1 MNETDEVTSLT
12 SLMAA
17 AQCGH
22 VEIAAKLITAGS
34 NVNAVR
40 KVRSTIT
47 SPFSLSPSLTS
58 SPPPLQDTGW
68 SALMLAAINNQKDVI
83 KLLIIHGANKDH
95 RDISKRT
102 AFQLA
107 TVLGHR
113 GASLALD
120 GEKTGKRGSVCVS
133 WRGGGGGGGGG

>member
-22 VEIAAKLITAGS
+22 VEIAAKLITSGS

-47 SPFSLSPSLTS
+47 SPFSLPPSLTS
-58 SPPPLQDTGW
+58 PPPPPPLQDTGW

-83 KLLIIHGANKDH
+83 KLLIKHGANKDH
-95 RDISKRT
+95 KDISKRT

-120 GEKTGKRGSVCVS
+120 GEKTGKRGSVCVCL
-133 WRGGGGGGGGG
+133 GGGGI